1 MNLEEELAMVT
12 NSVPIQPESTPV
24 ANTVATPIQVAE
36 EVKQE
41 QLQAQA
47 QVVQPTQTMT
57 VGGTTMQPMTV
68 MPNTAPINT
77 AGYMQAQPVQYDLNQ
92 EAGIKQIQFGQA
104 INVNPVTFIKLN
116 VGEKLRFTL
125 LECDVLPLAFHYS
138 EALGAGTTRGK
149 RIPCWSTE
157 SHTGQCCI
165 DLGKPKARY
174 YLPVLVYPTMPNDP
188 NTVIPGAKPEFKVLM
203 TWDDITYNAI
213 AQSAIDTNCNSD
225 FIATGKDTFGGID
238 VRAQVNSYRSQY
250 TNEVNEG
257 IQNWR
262 RCKSMIPS
270 MVRENMTE
278 EEYKRRLLEAQTMIN
293 NAPQNNY
300 SNYNNYNNIM

>member
-12 NSVPIQPESTPV
+12 NSVPVQQETTPV
-24 ANTVATPIQVAE
+24 ANTVATPVQIAE

-41 QLQAQA
+41 PIM
-47 QVVQPTQTMT
+47 QPTQSFVQPMPQQMMQP
-57 VGGTTMQPMTV
+57 TMQQV
-68 MPNTAPINT
+68 
-77 AGYMQAQPVQYDLNQ
+77 QPQQYDLNS
-92 EAGIKQIQFGQA
+92 EAGIKQIQFGQN

-116 VGEKLRFTL
+116 VGEKIRFTL
-125 LECDVLPLAFHYS
+125 LECDVLPLTFHYS

-157 SHTGQCCI
+157 NHTGKCCI

-188 NTVIPGAKPEFKVLM
+188 NTIIPNAKPQFKVLM
-203 TWDDITYNAI
+203 TWDEITYNAI
-213 AQSAIDTNCNSD
+213 AQSAIDTQCNAD
-225 FIATGKDTFGGID
+225 FIATGKDTYGGID
-238 VRAQVNSYRSQY
+238 VRTQVNSYRNQY
-250 TNEVNEG
+250 LNDITEG
-257 IQNWR
+257 VQNWR

-278 EEYKRRLLEAQTMIN
+278 EEYTRRLAQVNEMVATT
-293 NAPQNNY
+293 PQNNY
-300 SNYNNYNNIM
+300 SNYNQYNIM